1 MAVPKEMLATGPE
14 THQKGP
20 VRQWLTTTKMHNV
33 WCDAFSYPG
42 ISGERER
49 KRERERERERERFQ
63 SFPTKIPIGRERE
76 RERARARE
84 REMDR

>member
-1 MAVPKEMLATGPE
+1 MVVPKEMLATGPE

-42 ISGERER
+42 ISVRE
-49 KRERERERERERFQ
+49 
-63 SFPTKIPIGRERE
+63 
-76 RERARARE
+76 
-84 REMDR
+84 